1 MQGHF
6 FNANALLV
14 KKKKKKKKRCE
25 FFVEPRFGS
34 SGLGPMKAKIK

>member
-6 FNANALLV
+6 FNAKALLV
-14 KKKKKKKKRCE
+14 KKKKKKKRCE
-25 FFVEPRFGS
+25 FLVEPRFGS